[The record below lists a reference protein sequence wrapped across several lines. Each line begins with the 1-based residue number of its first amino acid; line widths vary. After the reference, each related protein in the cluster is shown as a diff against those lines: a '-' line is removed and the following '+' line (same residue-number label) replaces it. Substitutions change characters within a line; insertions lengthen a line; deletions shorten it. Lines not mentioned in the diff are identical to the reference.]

1 MNYVK
6 PKKGLGQHFLKNEEI
21 CERIANAITLHGGYN
36 QALEIGPGMG
46 ALTKYLLARDAFVT
60 HVVEIDRESVDYLQ
74 VHMGALRGRIHERD
88 FLHMPLDQMFRDQFE
103 TLQWLFQFPQSFPK
117 TLHAVVLGC

>member
-1 MNYVK
+1 MPCNNLVTPLNRSNMNYVK

-46 ALTKYLLARDAFVT
+46 VLTKYLIEKPITTYAI
-60 HVVEIDRESVDYLQ
+60 EIDTESVNYLQ
-74 VHMGALRGRIHERD
+74 
-88 FLHMPLDQMFRDQFE
+88 QN
-103 TLQWLFQFPQSFPK
+103 
-117 TLHAVVLGC
+117 